1 MLELR
6 SGRTATTCG
15 VVTRSLVFHG
25 DPSLPCAEPRRFGQ
39 ALTDRSSLA
48 PAPATRRPRRPHAGA
63 AAAVAAEC
71 RRQGV
76 RREGLPHQDG
86 DHVSARDQGSCSAAR
101 PSEARGFARADA
113 ATCGRR
119 AVARADAL
127 LAAASK
133 SAAART
139 SLRRFRRRGASAA
152 SIACACLLA
161 PRHSFGISFCMCE
174 PQRDVSTNRFLSTN
188 WASVRVS
195 VSSPILSRSLTHHV
209 HGHGHA
215 HT

>member
-1 MLELR
+1 MRLR
-6 SGRTATTCG
+6 VVGCHRPTDG
-15 VVTRSLVFHG
+15 VACPPPTRASKFVVLVARDAG
-25 DPSLPCAEPRRFGQ
+25 GETGSLPCAEPRRFGQ

-161 PRHSFGISFCMCE
+161 PRHC
-174 PQRDVSTNRFLSTN
+174 TFL
-188 WASVRVS
+188 RHK
-195 VSSPILSRSLTHHV
+195 LSYV
-209 HGHGHA
+209 
-215 HT
+215 